1 MNPIFQMS
9 ADARLLLARLEK
21 AAVGD
26 LITYEDLSATI
37 SRPVDGAFG
46 PLRTALR
53 RMLRDKDAVFACVPG
68 KGVKRLSDPEII
80 DEGVQ
85 AMDMIRRRA
94 QRSMERQM
102 KADFSKLDR
111 ERQARF
117 SAQVS
122 VMGTI
127 AFMTKATNVAKL
139 AAKATSDRKE
149 LPVAETLR
157 MFSAVKEG

>member
-1 MNPIFQMS
+1 MNPVFQMS

-21 AAVGD
+21 ASVGE
-26 LITYEDLSATI
+26 LITYEELSATI
-37 SRPVDGAFG
+37 SRPVGGAFG

-53 RMLRDKDAVFACVPG
+53 RMLRDHDAVFACVSG

-85 AMDMIRRRA
+85 AIDMIRRRA

-127 AFMTKATNVAKL
+127 AFMAKASNVAKL
-139 AAKATSDRKE
+139 AKEATPERKE

-157 MFSAVKEG
+157 MFSKVKEA

>member
-21 AAVGD
+21 ASVGEV
-26 LITYEDLSATI
+26 ITYEDLSATI
-37 SRPVDGAFG
+37 SRPVDGAYG

-53 RMLRDKDAVFACVPG
+53 RMLRDKDAVFGCVVG
-68 KGVKRLSDPEII
+68 KGFKRLSDAEII

-85 AMDMIRRRA
+85 AMDQIRRRA
-94 QRSMERQM
+94 QKSVERQM
-102 KADFSKLDR
+102 KADFTKLDR

-127 AFMTKATNVAKL
+127 AFMSKASNVAKI
-139 AAKATSDRKE
+139 AEGTTPDRKE
-149 LPVAETLR
+149 LPIAETLR
-157 MFSAVKEG
+157 MFAK

>member
-1 MNPIFQMS
+1 MKPIFQMS
-9 ADARLLLARLEK
+9 ADARLLLGRLEK
-21 AAVGD
+21 ASVGELLAYD
-26 LITYEDLSATI
+26 ELSAVI
-37 SRPVDGAFG
+37 SRPVGGAFG

-53 RMLRDKDAVFACVPG
+53 RMLRDHDAVFACVTG
-68 KGVKRLSDPEII
+68 KGVKRLSDAEIV

-85 AMDMIRRRA
+85 AMDKVRRRA
-94 QRSMERQM
+94 QRSVERQM

-127 AFMTKATNVAKL
+127 AFMARGSSVEKL
-139 AAKATSDRKE
+139 AKATTPDRKE
-149 LPVAETLR
+149 LPVAETLKL
-157 MFSAVKEG
+157 FAK